1 MNDNWFEIVET
12 LQSAREKFSTTEQGY
27 QHEIEACLKMLGWKT
42 SNRTMRSQYSIN
54 YGSCNSIRPDI
65 VLFKDEKHVL
75 PIEIKKPS
83 NQFNQRQAEQL
94 ISYMRQL
101 KLNVGLFIGE
111 NIQVYYDNPQGK
123 EIAESV
129 FTAEIEKNDSN
140 GSTICDLLCYDKF
153 TVENIEKFCQEQ
165 YQYKLGQK
173 NLQQRFSALL
183 SNGEAIKNL
192 IKEKF
197 LQEGF
202 EEKALEEEL
211 SKISVDVRQRDMVDS
226 SFHAYKGIPI
236 RIQGHNK
243 EFTYQGTTYWNK
255 RKFVLS
261 FIKEYVLN
269 HAGISFSELKKQF
282 PDELGQSRSLGV
294 VRLLTVIENQS
305 RMRPDLIKRYFLR
318 QEEIIKLDDGTKV
331 VVCNQWGDAFLKF
344 LNHIQTSLS

>member
-1 MNDNWFEIVET
+1 MNDNWCEIVET
-12 LQSAREKFSTTEQGY
+12 LQSARKRHSTTEQEY

-42 SNRTMRSQYSIN
+42 SNGTMRPQYSIN
-54 YGSCNSIRPDI
+54 YGSSNSLRPDI
-65 VLFKDEKHVL
+65 VLCQNGQEVL
-75 PIEIKKPS
+75 PIEIKKPT

-129 FTAEIEKNDSN
+129 FCAEIKKNDSN
-140 GSTICDLLCYDKF
+140 GSTICDLLSYDDF
-153 TVENIEKFCQEQ
+153 TVEKVEKFCQEQ
-165 YQYKLGQK
+165 YQYRIKHK
-173 NLQQRFSALL
+173 DLQRCIRELC
-183 SNGEAIKNL
+183 SNGEAVKNL

-211 SKISVDVRQRDMVDS
+211 SKISVDVRRRDIV
-226 SFHAYKGIPI
+226 APLPYEYKETPI
-236 RIQGHNK
+236 RIEGRNK
-243 EFTYQGTTYWNK
+243 EFTYQGITYRNK

-261 FIKEYVLN
+261 FVKSYVSD
-269 HAGISFSELKKQF
+269 HPGISFSELKKQF
-282 PDELGQSRSLGV
+282 PDELGESRSLGV

-305 RMRPDLIKRYFLR
+305 LIHPDLIKRYFLR
-318 QEEIIKLDDGTKV
+318 SEEVIELHDGAKV
-331 VVCNQWGDAFLKF
+331 VVCNQWGDAFSKF
-344 LNHIQTSLS
+344 LNHIERLG